1 MDVKS
6 LLAILN
12 KHIDEK
18 GLVKDL
24 AIELIMPL
32 LEKFVADTKNPYD
45 DKLVEWFKAFVE
57 KELAK

>member
-24 AIELIMPL
+24 AFELIMPL